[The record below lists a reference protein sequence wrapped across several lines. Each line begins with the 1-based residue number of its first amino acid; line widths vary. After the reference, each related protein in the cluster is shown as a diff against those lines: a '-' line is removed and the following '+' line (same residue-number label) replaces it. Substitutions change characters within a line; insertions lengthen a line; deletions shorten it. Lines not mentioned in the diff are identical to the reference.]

1 MFNFENLSVYRLFIG
16 LNDQKEKI
24 QLIETE
30 DALRVVNEYIWANF
44 GGGTV
49 YEGFGVYKHDDGTVV
64 REKSVIVE
72 LFYITDDEVKLFVE
86 HLKDVLN
93 QESVTVMKLNADVCF
108 AQFSQS
114 FYSRFYADCFF
125 ISNLLL
131 SRKVFQKNEKMKKI
145 FIRIA

>member
-1 MFNFENLSVYRLFIG
+1 MFNFENLSVYRLFVG

-49 YEGFGVYKHDDGTVV
+49 YEGFGVYKHEDGTVV

-72 LFYITDDEVKLFVE
+72 LFYITDDEVELFVE

-93 QESVTVMKLNADVCF
+93 QESITVMKLNADVCF
-108 AQFSQS
+108 A
-114 FYSRFYADCFF
+114 
-125 ISNLLL
+125 
-131 SRKVFQKNEKMKKI
+131 
-145 FIRIA
+145 

>member
-1 MFNFENLSVYRLFIG
+1 MFNFENLSVYRLFVG
-16 LNDQKEKI
+16 LNDQKEKV

-49 YEGFGVYKHDDGTVV
+49 YEGFGVYKHEDGTVV

-72 LFYITDDEVKLFVE
+72 LFYITDDEVELFVE

-108 AQFSQS
+108 A
-114 FYSRFYADCFF
+114 
-125 ISNLLL
+125 
-131 SRKVFQKNEKMKKI
+131 
-145 FIRIA
+145 

>member
-108 AQFSQS
+108 A
-114 FYSRFYADCFF
+114 
-125 ISNLLL
+125 
-131 SRKVFQKNEKMKKI
+131 
-145 FIRIA
+145 